1 MAKTKF
7 LDYTGLAKLV
17 EKIKNTYVNKN
28 EQYEANLKWGGRN
41 FNSSWSP
48 IDGAMISELGA
59 NRFAFAGPKGIIVEY
74 SNDGGSTWKKYG
86 DEMNEKALFSRNA
99 YIYAGGNINNFSK
112 QNMLRITIDTT
123 YENGI
128 NCYTRLNKF
137 CIKFITNGVRD
148 CYCTIQKAK
157 QKSPSV
163 YINVIENVELTG
175 WPSYNII
182 NIQDLI
188 TSGHIDNSQHD
199 EYYCKIRFI
208 FGATGPNDNN
218 NRNFCVQNIKAFGG
232 DADQVP
238 SNIAKDGHLYDYDY
252 AQNATFPAN
261 ITATNFIGT
270 LQGNANSAS
279 KLGTA
284 TVGSATKPMYLN
296 GGTPTECTYTLAQN
310 VTSASKLTDTTY
322 SASTGLSLSKDNK
335 FSINAATSSTI
346 GGVKIGSGITVDTGG
361 TISLT
366 KTNVTNALGY
376 TPPKA
381 DTNTTYTFTSGT
393 GGTFTVKA
401 SNSDSGQTIS
411 VGVPAKASAA
421 TSAETAA
428 TAATAATAEK
438 VGSETVGSATK
449 PIYLNGGTPT
459 ACTYTLAQSVTST
472 SKLTD
477 HLYNA
482 GEGLKLTTGTTADT
496 FSLSAATSSTIG
508 GVKIGN
514 NISITSGT
522 ISLTKA
528 NVTTALGYTPPTAD
542 TNTHYTTGLIVGN
555 SSSSTGN
562 TAVTTNGVFLN
573 LKDDNHIRNSHKI
586 VGGGATTVTS
596 DSDGTITIHSTDKK
610 VYQEVDTTTIG
621 STPLLLSPLSEDTK
635 MGETY
640 FTTSAKINFNIVAVP
655 KSGTLKATHF
665 IGTTFSGD
673 TFSGTTFTG
682 NAATATRLSTS
693 TAGGETQ
700 PVYFDGGIPKP
711 LKYTIGKSV
720 PSTAVF
726 TDTKY
731 TLSGDGTNKVTITDS
746 NKSQQSITIN
756 NVQSAITATYANQ
769 YLYNNSPRDFVYDA
783 ADNQSHNIRCQDDT
797 IIVANRINL
806 NKYEFIINAD
816 GTGRFCIYD
825 DGNSMGTFWGVDGM
839 VFEKAPA
846 NSLVAANGTFATAI
860 SDTDIKNAINSAIDW
875 TQSL

>member
-41 FNSSWSP
+41 FADSFGP
-48 IDGAMISELGA
+48 IDGAMIPELGA
-59 NRFAFAGPKGIIVEY
+59 NRFAFGNPQGITIEY
-74 SNDGGSTWKKYG
+74 SNDGGNTWKDYG
-86 DEMNEKALFSRNA
+86 ADPVAKGRLLSDGYPFIIGKVKSSTPAND
-99 YIYAGGNINNFSK
+99 
-112 QNMLRITIDTT
+112 MLRVTLNTT
-123 YENGI
+123 VDGI
-128 NCYTRLNKF
+128 NCYTVLNKF
-137 CIKFITNGVRD
+137 CIYISSQGSD
-148 CYCTIQKAK
+148 GCYCTIQVAK
-157 QKSPSV
+157 QESPTV
-163 YINVIENVELTG
+163 FLNKATNVLLSG
-175 WPSYNII
+175 WSGYNII
-182 NIQDLI
+182 NVDGII
-188 TSGHIDNSQHD
+188 TSWGDRVP
-199 EYYCKIRFI
+199 ELYGRIRFI
-208 FGATGPNDNN
+208 FGCTGNTTNYPGMA
-218 NRNFCVQNIKAFGG
+218 IYKIYAFGG
-232 DADQVP
+232 VGWNTP
-238 SNIAKDGHLYDYDY
+238 SNMATNGHLYSYDY
-252 AQNATFPAN
+252 NQNATFPAN
-261 ITATNFIGT
+261 VKANTFVGK
-270 LQGNANSAS
+270 LDGNAATAS

-284 TVGSATKPMYLN
+284 TVGGATKPMYLN

-381 DTNTTYTFTSGT
+381 DTNTTYTFTNGT

-401 SNSDSGQTIS
+401 SNSDSGQTVS

-428 TAATAATAEK
+428 TAATAEK
-438 VGSETVGSATK
+438 VGTATVGGATQ
-449 PIYLNGGTPT
+449 PIYLSGGKPT
-459 ACTYTLAQSVTST
+459 KCTYTLAQSVTST

-508 GVKIGN
+508 GVKIGS
-514 NISITSGT
+514 NITVSDGT
-522 ISLTKA
+522 ISLTKG
-528 NVTTALGYTPPTAD
+528 NVVNALGYTPPTAD

-573 LKDDNHIRNSHKI
+573 LKDDNNIRNSHKI

-596 DSDGTITIHSTDKK
+596 DSGGTITIHSTDKK
-610 VYQEVDTTTIG
+610 VYQEVDTTSIG
-621 STPLLLSPLSEDTK
+621 VTPLLLSPLSEDTK
-635 MGETY
+635 TGETY

-682 NAATATRLSTS
+682 NAATAT
-693 TAGGETQ
+693 
-700 PVYFDGGIPKP
+700 
-711 LKYTIGKSV
+711 
-720 PSTAVF
+720 
-726 TDTKY
+726 
-731 TLSGDGTNKVTITDS
+731 
-746 NKSQQSITIN
+746 
-756 NVQSAITATYANQ
+756 SAITATYAKK
-769 YLYNNSPRDFVYDA
+769 YSYNGTDRDFVYDA
-783 ADNQSHNIRCQDDT
+783 VEGGNHNIRCKDAT
-797 IIVANRINL
+797 IISANIFNL
-806 NKYEFIINAD
+806 NKYEFIINPD
-816 GTGRFCIYD
+816 GQGGCYIYD
-825 DGNSMGTFWGVDGM
+825 DDNSIGTFWGVNGM
-839 VFEKAPA
+839 IFEKAPA

-875 TQSL
+875 TQAL

>member
-17 EKIKNTYVNKN
+17 EKIKNTYVN
-28 EQYEANLKWGGRN
+28 
-41 FNSSWSP
+41 
-48 IDGAMISELGA
+48 I
-59 NRFAFAGPKGIIVEY
+59 
-74 SNDGGSTWKKYG
+74 GGSTMTGTLKTLENQPAINFRPNNSGYSVTLNY
-86 DEMNEKALFSRNA
+86 DTESAEALA
-99 YIYAGGNINNFSK
+99 INLKNPSTSFMINSGVDGTTWTGEGHQSK
-112 QNMLRITIDTT
+112 VTP
-123 YENGI
+123 
-128 NCYTRLNKF
+128 
-137 CIKFITNGVRD
+137 
-148 CYCTIQKAK
+148 TIQVRKNCVTINK
-157 QKSPSV
+157 
-163 YINVIENVELTG
+163 YI
-175 WPSYNII
+175 
-182 NIQDLI
+182 
-188 TSGHIDNSQHD
+188 
-199 EYYCKIRFI
+199 
-208 FGATGPNDNN
+208 
-218 NRNFCVQNIKAFGG
+218 
-232 DADQVP
+232 AD
-238 SNIAKDGHLYDYDY
+238 
-252 AQNATFPAN
+252 N
-261 ITATNFIGT
+261 ITPEYKLDVNGDVKANSFTGKLN
-270 LQGNANSAS
+270 GNANTAS

-284 TVGSATKPMYLN
+284 TVGGATKPMYLN

-381 DTNTTYTFTSGT
+381 DTNTTYIFTNGT

-401 SNSDSGQTIS
+401 SNSDSGQTVS

-428 TAATAATAEK
+428 TAATAEK
-438 VGSETVGSATK
+438 VGSETVGSVTQ
-449 PIYLNGGTPT
+449 PIYLSGGKPT
-459 ACTYTLAQSVTST
+459 KCTYTLAQSVTST

-508 GVKIGN
+508 GVKIGS
-514 NISITSGT
+514 NITVSDGT
-522 ISLTKA
+522 ISLTKG
-528 NVTTALGYTPPTAD
+528 NVVNALGYTPPTAD

-573 LKDDNHIRNSHKI
+573 LKDDNTIRNSHKI

-596 DSDGTITIHSTDKK
+596 DSGGTITIHSTDKK
-610 VYQEVDTTTIG
+610 VYQEVDTTSIG
-621 STPLLLSPLSEDTK
+621 VTPLLLSPLSEDTK
-635 MGETY
+635 TGETN
-640 FTTSAKINFNIVAVP
+640 FTTSAKINFNIVAIP

-682 NAATATRLSTS
+682 NAATAT
-693 TAGGETQ
+693 
-700 PVYFDGGIPKP
+700 
-711 LKYTIGKSV
+711 
-720 PSTAVF
+720 
-726 TDTKY
+726 
-731 TLSGDGTNKVTITDS
+731 
-746 NKSQQSITIN
+746 
-756 NVQSAITATYANQ
+756 SAITATYAKK
-769 YLYNNSPRDFVYDA
+769 YSYNGTDRDFVYDA
-783 ADNQSHNIRCQDDT
+783 VEGGNHNIRCKDAT
-797 IIVANRINL
+797 IISANIFNL
-806 NKYEFIINAD
+806 NKYEFIINPD
-816 GTGRFCIYD
+816 GQGGCYIYD
-825 DGNSMGTFWGVDGM
+825 DDNSIGTFWGVNGM
-839 VFEKAPA
+839 IFEKAPA

-875 TQSL
+875 TQAL

>member
-17 EKIKNTYVNKN
+17 EKIKNTYVN
-28 EQYEANLKWGGRN
+28 
-41 FNSSWSP
+41 
-48 IDGAMISELGA
+48 I
-59 NRFAFAGPKGIIVEY
+59 
-74 SNDGGSTWKKYG
+74 GGSTMTGTLKTLENQPAINFRPNNSGHSVTLNY
-86 DEMNEKALFSRNA
+86 DTESAEALA
-99 YIYAGGNINNFSK
+99 INLKNPSTSFMINSGVDGTTWTGEGHQSK
-112 QNMLRITIDTT
+112 VTP
-123 YENGI
+123 
-128 NCYTRLNKF
+128 
-137 CIKFITNGVRD
+137 
-148 CYCTIQKAK
+148 TIQVRKNCVSINK
-157 QKSPSV
+157 
-163 YINVIENVELTG
+163 YI
-175 WPSYNII
+175 
-182 NIQDLI
+182 
-188 TSGHIDNSQHD
+188 
-199 EYYCKIRFI
+199 
-208 FGATGPNDNN
+208 
-218 NRNFCVQNIKAFGG
+218 
-232 DADQVP
+232 AD
-238 SNIAKDGHLYDYDY
+238 
-252 AQNATFPAN
+252 N
-261 ITATNFIGT
+261 ITPEYKLDVNGDVKANSFTGKLN
-270 LQGNANSAS
+270 GNANTAS

-284 TVGSATKPMYLN
+284 TVGGATKPMYLN

-381 DTNTTYTFTSGT
+381 DTNTTYTFTNGT

-401 SNSDSGQTIS
+401 SNSDSGQTVS

-428 TAATAATAEK
+428 TAATAEK
-438 VGSETVGSATK
+438 VGTATVGGASQ
-449 PIYLNGGTPT
+449 PIYLSGGKPT
-459 ACTYTLAQSVTST
+459 KCTYTLAQSVTST

-573 LKDDNHIRNSHKI
+573 LKDDNNIRNSHKI

-596 DSDGTITIHSTDKK
+596 DSGGSITIHSTD
-610 VYQEVDTTTIG
+610 TIY
-621 STPLLLSPLSEDTK
+621 TLSRNVNNH
-635 MGETY
+635 
-640 FTTSAKINFNIVAVP
+640 AKISLTSVNGSDDITIDNVE
-655 KSGTLKATHF
+655 
-665 IGTTFSGD
+665 
-673 TFSGTTFTG
+673 
-682 NAATATRLSTS
+682 NAGTATRLSTS

-720 PSTAVF
+720 PSDAVF
-726 TDTKY
+726 TDEKVKQVINTTDRAIHPILFSAWAEDYKGQMPQENHACINWNI
-731 TLSGDGTNKVTITDS
+731 SVSPQDGTLKATNIIAATFDGDTFNGNTFTGKADSAFTADKAYKANKLFVSGGSVD
-746 NKSQQSITIN
+746 IN
-756 NVQSAITATYANQ
+756 NVLVIGNYKGGRILNGNAEPGDFTPSGIVSMITDPDIENEIKK
-769 YLYNNSPRDFVYDA
+769 P
-783 ADNQSHNIRCQDDT
+783 
-797 IIVANRINL
+797 IV
-806 NKYEFIINAD
+806 
-816 GTGRFCIYD
+816 
-825 DGNSMGTFWGVDGM
+825 W
-839 VFEKAPA
+839 P
-846 NSLVAANGTFATAI
+846 TA
-860 SDTDIKNAINSAIDW
+860 
-875 TQSL
+875 

>member
-1 MAKTKF
+1 MAKF
-7 LDYTGLAKLV
+7 LDYHGLSKLV

-28 EQYEANLKWGGRN
+28 EQYEANLKWGGGN
-41 FNSSWSP
+41 FAGSFSP
-48 IDGAMISELGA
+48 IDGAMIPELGA
-59 NRFAFAGPKGIIVEY
+59 NRFAFGNPQGITIEY
-74 SNDGGSTWKKYG
+74 SNDGGNTWLDYGASDAQKLRLTTIGNGFTIGKVKSSTPSN
-86 DEMNEKALFSRNA
+86 D
-99 YIYAGGNINNFSK
+99 
-112 QNMLRITIDTT
+112 MLRITFDTT
-123 YENGI
+123 SNNGI
-128 NCYTRLNKF
+128 SCYTILNKF
-137 CIKFITNGVRD
+137 VIFISSSGSQG
-148 CYCTIQKAK
+148 CYCTIQGAIYNTQNTFEDIATKVGIAGWTG
-157 QKSPSV
+157 
-163 YINVIENVELTG
+163 YNVINTK
-175 WPSYNII
+175 SI
-182 NIQDLI
+182 N
-188 TSGHIDNSQHD
+188 TSSGSNQPDRYS
-199 EYYCKIRFI
+199 KIRFI
-208 FGATGPNDNN
+208 FGCSNTDENRTGL
-218 NRNFCVQNIKAFGG
+218 QIISIYAFGG
-232 DADQVP
+232 VGWTTP
-238 SNIAKDGHLYDYDY
+238 SNMAANGHLYSYDY
-252 AQNATFPAN
+252 NQNATFPAN
-261 ITATNFIGT
+261 VTATNFIG
-270 LQGNANSAS
+270 NASSAS

-296 GGTPTECTYTLAQN
+296 GGTPTACTYTLAQN

-401 SNSDSGQTIS
+401 SNSDSGQTVS

-428 TAATAATAEK
+428 TAATAEK
-438 VGSETVGSATK
+438 VGTATVGGATQ
-449 PIYLNGGTPT
+449 PIYLSGGKPT
-459 ACTYTLAQSVTST
+459 KCTYTLAQSVTST

-596 DSDGTITIHSTDKK
+596 DSGGTITIHSTD
-610 VYQEVDTTTIG
+610 TIYTLSRNVNNHAEISLTSVNG
-621 STPLLLSPLSEDTK
+621 SDDITINNVENA
-635 MGETY
+635 ET
-640 FTTSAKINFNIVAVP
+640 AE
-655 KSGTLKATHF
+655 
-665 IGTTFSGD
+665 
-673 TFSGTTFTG
+673 
-682 NAATATRLSTS
+682 RLSTL
-693 TAGGETQ
+693 TAGGEIQ

-720 PSTAVF
+720 PSDAVF
-726 TDTKY
+726 TDDSVSQRTY
-731 TLSGDGTNKVTITDS
+731 NSHGIPDPYERPLLIGESIIEDGTVNSTIGGTFV
-746 NKSQQSITIN
+746 SQKITASIN
-756 NVQSAITATYANQ
+756 RGSITATGG
-769 YLYNNSPRDFVYDA
+769 
-783 ADNQSHNIRCQDDT
+783 
-797 IIVANRINL
+797 
-806 NKYEFIINAD
+806 FIGEA
-816 GTGRFCIYD
+816 TSARKL
-825 DGNSMGTFWGVDGM
+825 SVDGG
-839 VFEKAPA
+839 K
-846 NSLVAANGTFATAI
+846 NSTNGVLVVGNYSAGTTING
-860 SDTDIKNAINSAIDW
+860 NAIPGNFTPSGIVSMITDPDIENEIKKPIVWPTA
-875 TQSL
+875 

>member
-28 EQYEANLKWGGRN
+28 EQYEANLKWGGGN
-41 FNSSWSP
+41 FANSFGP
-48 IDGAMISELGA
+48 IDGAMVQELGA
-59 NRFAFAGPKGIIVEY
+59 NRFAFGNPRGITVEY
-74 SNDGGSTWKKYG
+74 SNDGGNTWHDYG
-86 DEMNEKALFSRNA
+86 AIDEQKLKLTTTGTPFYLGKHAVAPPSLS
-99 YIYAGGNINNFSK
+99 
-112 QNMLRITIDTT
+112 NMLRITFDVTVDK
-123 YENGI
+123 GI
-128 NCYTRLNKF
+128 VCYTSINKF
-137 CIKFITNGVRD
+137 IIYVSTAGMSN
-148 CYCTIQKAK
+148 CYCTVQAATNTKNITYNDIATKVPINGW
-157 QKSPSV
+157 SGYNV
-163 YINVIENVELTG
+163 INVPNFRTCELSTNENN
-175 WPSYNII
+175 YN
-182 NIQDLI
+182 
-188 TSGHIDNSQHD
+188 
-199 EYYCKIRFI
+199 YRYIRFI
-208 FGATGPNDNN
+208 FGADSIYSTQYYDMCINK
-218 NRNFCVQNIKAFGG
+218 IYAYGG
-232 DADQVP
+232 MGWRVP
-238 SNIAKDGHLYDYDY
+238 SNLAKIGKLYSYDES
-252 AQNATFPAN
+252 QNATFPAN
-261 ITATNFIGT
+261 VTATNFIGT

-284 TVGSATKPMYLN
+284 TVGGATQPIYLS

-310 VTSASKLTDTTY
+310 VTSA
-322 SASTGLSLSKDNK
+322 
-335 FSINAATSSTI
+335 
-346 GGVKIGSGITVDTGG
+346 
-361 TISLT
+361 
-366 KTNVTNALGY
+366 
-376 TPPKA
+376 
-381 DTNTTYTFTSGT
+381 
-393 GGTFTVKA
+393 
-401 SNSDSGQTIS
+401 
-411 VGVPAKASAA
+411 
-421 TSAETAA
+421 
-428 TAATAATAEK
+428 
-438 VGSETVGSATK
+438 
-449 PIYLNGGTPT
+449 
-459 ACTYTLAQSVTST
+459 

-522 ISLTKA
+522 ISLTKG
-528 NVTTALGYTPPTAD
+528 NVVNALGYTPPTAD

-586 VGGGATTVTS
+586 VGGGGTTVTS
-596 DSDGTITIHSTDKK
+596 DSGGTITISSTDKK

-621 STPLLLSPLSEDTK
+621 STPLLLSPLSEDAKT
-635 MGETY
+635 GETH

-720 PSTAVF
+720 PSDATF

-756 NVQSAITATYANQ
+756 NVQKATVATYANQ
-769 YLYNNSPRDFVYDA
+769 YLYNNSPKDFVYDA
-783 ADNQSHNIRCQDDT
+783 ADNEYHNIRCQDDT
-797 IIVANRINL
+797 IIVANKINL
-806 NKYEFIINAD
+806 NRYEFIINAD
-816 GTGRFCIYD
+816 GTGRCCIYD

-846 NSLVAANGTFATAI
+846 NSLVATNGTFATAI

-875 TQSL
+875 TQAL

>member
-17 EKIKNTYVNKN
+17 EKIKNTYVN
-28 EQYEANLKWGGRN
+28 
-41 FNSSWSP
+41 
-48 IDGAMISELGA
+48 I
-59 NRFAFAGPKGIIVEY
+59 
-74 SNDGGSTWKKYG
+74 GGSTMTGTLKTLENQPAINFRPNNSGYSVTLNY
-86 DEMNEKALFSRNA
+86 DTESAEALA
-99 YIYAGGNINNFSK
+99 INLKNPSTSFMINSGVDGTTWTGEGHQSK
-112 QNMLRITIDTT
+112 VTP
-123 YENGI
+123 
-128 NCYTRLNKF
+128 
-137 CIKFITNGVRD
+137 
-148 CYCTIQKAK
+148 TIQVRKNCVTINK
-157 QKSPSV
+157 
-163 YINVIENVELTG
+163 YI
-175 WPSYNII
+175 
-182 NIQDLI
+182 
-188 TSGHIDNSQHD
+188 
-199 EYYCKIRFI
+199 
-208 FGATGPNDNN
+208 
-218 NRNFCVQNIKAFGG
+218 
-232 DADQVP
+232 AD
-238 SNIAKDGHLYDYDY
+238 
-252 AQNATFPAN
+252 N
-261 ITATNFIGT
+261 ITPEYKLDVNGDVKANSFTGKLN
-270 LQGNANSAS
+270 GNANTAS

-284 TVGSATKPMYLN
+284 TVGGATKPMYLN

-381 DTNTTYTFTSGT
+381 DTNTTYIFTNGT

-401 SNSDSGQTIS
+401 SNSDSGQTVS

-428 TAATAATAEK
+428 TAATAEK
-438 VGSETVGSATK
+438 VGSETVGSVTQ
-449 PIYLNGGTPT
+449 PIYLSGGKPT
-459 ACTYTLAQSVTST
+459 KCTYTLAQNVTSA

-508 GVKIGN
+508 GVKIGS
-514 NISITSGT
+514 NITVSDGT
-522 ISLTKA
+522 ISLTKG
-528 NVTTALGYTPPTAD
+528 NVVNALGYTPPTAD

-573 LKDDNHIRNSHKI
+573 LKDDNTIRNSHKI

-596 DSDGTITIHSTDKK
+596 DSGGTITIHSTDKK
-610 VYQEVDTTTIG
+610 VYQEVDTTSIG
-621 STPLLLSPLSEDTK
+621 VTPLLLSPLSEDTK
-635 MGETY
+635 TGETN
-640 FTTSAKINFNIVAVP
+640 FTTSAKINFNIVAIP

-682 NAATATRLSTS
+682 NAATAT
-693 TAGGETQ
+693 
-700 PVYFDGGIPKP
+700 
-711 LKYTIGKSV
+711 
-720 PSTAVF
+720 
-726 TDTKY
+726 
-731 TLSGDGTNKVTITDS
+731 
-746 NKSQQSITIN
+746 
-756 NVQSAITATYANQ
+756 SAITATYAKK
-769 YLYNNSPRDFVYDA
+769 YSYNGTDRDFVYDA
-783 ADNQSHNIRCQDDT
+783 VEGGNHNIRCKDAT
-797 IIVANRINL
+797 IISANIFNL
-806 NKYEFIINAD
+806 NKYEFIINPD
-816 GTGRFCIYD
+816 GQGGCYIYD
-825 DGNSMGTFWGVDGM
+825 DDNSIGTFWGVNGM
-839 VFEKAPA
+839 IFEKAPA

-875 TQSL
+875 TQAL

>member
-17 EKIKNTYVNKN
+17 EKIKNTYVT
-28 EQYEANLKWGGRN
+28 
-41 FNSSWSP
+41 
-48 IDGAMISELGA
+48 M
-59 NRFAFAGPKGIIVEY
+59 
-74 SNDGGSTWKKYG
+74 
-86 DEMNEKALFSRNA
+86 M
-99 YIYAGGNINNFSK
+99 GGNEFNFIGKSGWNESNSIAFNYRK
-112 QNMLRITIDTT
+112 PDGSYVGTP
-123 YENGI
+123 
-128 NCYTRLNKF
+128 
-137 CIKFITNGVRD
+137 ITN
-148 CYCTIQKAK
+148 YTF
-157 QKSPSV
+157 
-163 YINVIENVELTG
+163 
-175 WPSYNII
+175 YNG
-182 NIQDLI
+182 Q
-188 TSGHIDNSQHD
+188 G
-199 EYYCKIRFI
+199 K
-208 FGATGPNDNN
+208 ATGVGVYAESFNGKINGHTVEKN
-218 NRNFCVQNIKAFGG
+218 
-232 DADQVP
+232 VP
-238 SNIAKDGHLYDYDY
+238 SNAVFTDTNTTYTFTNGTGGTFTVKASNSDSGQTVSVGVPAK
-252 AQNATFPAN
+252 ASAATSAE
-261 ITATNFIGT
+261 TAATAATAEKVG
-270 LQGNANSAS
+270 S
-279 KLGTA
+279 K

-401 SNSDSGQTIS
+401 SNSDSGQTVS

-428 TAATAATAEK
+428 TAATAEK
-438 VGSETVGSATK
+438 VGSETVGSATQ
-449 PIYLNGGTPT
+449 PIYLSGGKPT
-459 ACTYTLAQSVTST
+459 KCTYTLAQSVTST

-522 ISLTKA
+522 ISLTKG
-528 NVTTALGYTPPTAD
+528 NVVNALGYTPPTAD

-596 DSDGTITIHSTDKK
+596 DSGGTITISSTDKK

-635 MGETY
+635 TGETY

-682 NAATATRLSTS
+682 NAATAT
-693 TAGGETQ
+693 
-700 PVYFDGGIPKP
+700 
-711 LKYTIGKSV
+711 
-720 PSTAVF
+720 
-726 TDTKY
+726 
-731 TLSGDGTNKVTITDS
+731 
-746 NKSQQSITIN
+746 
-756 NVQSAITATYANQ
+756 SAITATYAKK
-769 YLYNNSPRDFVYDA
+769 YSYNGTDRDFVYDA
-783 ADNQSHNIRCQDDT
+783 VEGGNHNIKCKDAT
-797 IIVANRINL
+797 IISANIFNL
-806 NKYEFIINAD
+806 NKYEFIINPD
-816 GTGRFCIYD
+816 GQGGCYIYD
-825 DGNSMGTFWGVDGM
+825 DDNSIGTFWGVNGM
-839 VFEKAPA
+839 IFEKAPA

-875 TQSL
+875 TQAL

>member
-7 LDYTGLAKLV
+7 LDYTGLVKLV

-28 EQYEANLKWGGRN
+28 EQYEANLKWGGGN
-41 FNSSWSP
+41 FHSSWSP
-48 IDGAMISELGA
+48 IDGAMIPELGA

-99 YIYAGGNINNFSK
+99 YIYAGGNRNNFSK

-137 CIKFITNGVRD
+137 CIKFLTNGVRD

-163 YINVIENVELTG
+163 YINAIENVELTG

-188 TSGHIDNSQHD
+188 TSGHIDVSQHD

-208 FGATGPNDNN
+208 FGATGNN
-218 NRNFCVQNIKAFGG
+218 YDYDRNFCVQNIKAFGG

-252 AQNATFPAN
+252 AQNAIFPAN
-261 ITATNFIGT
+261 VTATNFIG
-270 LQGNANSAS
+270 NASSAS

-296 GGTPTECTYTLAQN
+296 GGTPTACTYTLAQN

-376 TPPKA
+376 TPP
-381 DTNTTYTFTSGT
+381 
-393 GGTFTVKA
+393 
-401 SNSDSGQTIS
+401 
-411 VGVPAKASAA
+411 
-421 TSAETAA
+421 
-428 TAATAATAEK
+428 
-438 VGSETVGSATK
+438 
-449 PIYLNGGTPT
+449 
-459 ACTYTLAQSVTST
+459 
-472 SKLTD
+472 
-477 HLYNA
+477 
-482 GEGLKLTTGTTADT
+482 
-496 FSLSAATSSTIG
+496 
-508 GVKIGN
+508 
-514 NISITSGT
+514 
-522 ISLTKA
+522 
-528 NVTTALGYTPPTAD
+528 TAD

-596 DSDGTITIHSTDKK
+596 DSGGTITIHSTDKK
-610 VYQEVDTTTIG
+610 VYQEVDTTTVG
-621 STPLLLSPLSEDTK
+621 VTPLLLSPLSEDTK
-635 MGETY
+635 TGETY

-682 NAATATRLSTS
+682 NAATAT
-693 TAGGETQ
+693 
-700 PVYFDGGIPKP
+700 
-711 LKYTIGKSV
+711 
-720 PSTAVF
+720 
-726 TDTKY
+726 
-731 TLSGDGTNKVTITDS
+731 N
-746 NKSQQSITIN
+746 
-756 NVQSAITATYANQ
+756 AITATYAKI
-769 YLYNNSPRDFVYDA
+769 YSYNDTDRDFVYDA
-783 ADNQSHNIRCQDDT
+783 VEGDNHYIRCKDAT
-797 IIVANRINL
+797 IISANITNL

-816 GTGRFCIYD
+816 GTGRCCIYD
-825 DGNSMGTFWGVDGM
+825 DDNVMGTFWGVDGM

-875 TQSL
+875 TQAL

>member
-17 EKIKNTYVNKN
+17 EKIKNTYVN
-28 EQYEANLKWGGRN
+28 
-41 FNSSWSP
+41 
-48 IDGAMISELGA
+48 I
-59 NRFAFAGPKGIIVEY
+59 
-74 SNDGGSTWKKYG
+74 GGSTMTGTLKTLENQPAINFRPNNSGYSVTLNY
-86 DEMNEKALFSRNA
+86 DTESSEALA
-99 YIYAGGNINNFSK
+99 INLKNPSTSFMINSGVDGTTWTGEGHQSK
-112 QNMLRITIDTT
+112 VTP
-123 YENGI
+123 
-128 NCYTRLNKF
+128 
-137 CIKFITNGVRD
+137 
-148 CYCTIQKAK
+148 TIQVRKNCVAINK
-157 QKSPSV
+157 
-163 YINVIENVELTG
+163 YIADG
-175 WPSYNII
+175 
-182 NIQDLI
+182 I
-188 TSGHIDNSQHD
+188 TS
-199 EYYCKIRFI
+199 EYKLDV
-208 FGATGPNDNN
+208 N
-218 NRNFCVQNIKAFGG
+218 G
-232 DADQVP
+232 DV
-238 SNIAKDGHLYDYDY
+238 K
-252 AQNATFPAN
+252 
-261 ITATNFIGT
+261 
-270 LQGNANSAS
+270 ANSFTG
-279 KLGTA
+279 KLGTD
-284 TVGSATKPMYLN
+284 TIGSATKPMYL
-296 GGTPTECTYTLAQN
+296 
-310 VTSASKLTDTTY
+310 S
-322 SASTGLSLSKDNK
+322 
-335 FSINAATSSTI
+335 
-346 GGVKIGSGITVDTGG
+346 
-361 TISLT
+361 
-366 KTNVTNALGY
+366 
-376 TPPKA
+376 
-381 DTNTTYTFTSGT
+381 
-393 GGTFTVKA
+393 
-401 SNSDSGQTIS
+401 
-411 VGVPAKASAA
+411 
-421 TSAETAA
+421 
-428 TAATAATAEK
+428 
-438 VGSETVGSATK
+438 
-449 PIYLNGGTPT
+449 GGTPT
-459 ACTYTLAQSVTST
+459 ACTYTLAQNVTSA

-573 LKDDNHIRNSHKI
+573 LKDDSTIRDSHKI
-586 VGGGATTVTS
+586 VGSGATTVTS
-596 DSDGTITIHSTDKK
+596 DSGGTITIHSTDKK

-635 MGETY
+635 TGETY

-806 NKYEFIINAD
+806 NRYEFIINAD

-825 DGNSMGTFWGVDGM
+825 DDNLMGTFWGVDGM

-875 TQSL
+875 TQAL